1 MKMSMMTM
9 VGALMPAML
18 LVAGPAAKVDPV
30 AEGYPDWQGVVEKN
44 YVNGRHICASDL
56 RHKILVVLDVDVN
69 DSLQSNFIK
78 TGELSYLDGLYGLGS
93 GGENFETLVM
103 PRNVM
108 FVINLYGYKEIDPI
122 KAALKIPKE
131 ADETTSRLL
140 VGMRAPS
147 MYTGLTFTG
156 APDTTGKRPYVY
168 VMGPTG
174 KEPVYQGAW
183 GATSLKEVRAAISK
197 QKKKMSDDG
206 FTWVPFYGSVTE
218 PKHFPILAKTLEK
231 AKAGKPVSMA
241 AVEKELQ
248 KGILAKDPEK
258 AAEAQILYD
267 ALNQTRSDLV
277 LRIMMEYRLCP
288 HRAVYDLQQLL
299 KFWPGEKKKLDVV
312 TAKIKSSPDA
322 NKLAQMFC
330 KVMVWADP
338 NFTCKNSGEAK
349 KIVGEL
355 NKMKKDLEKL
365 ANPPEE
371 KLKKDPMAIT
381 VQNGALL
388 MDSQVDELIA
398 LIPTKVPE
406 K

>member
-1 MKMSMMTM
+1 MKMRMMAM

-18 LVAGPAAKVDPV
+18 LVAGPVAKVDPV
-30 AEGYPDWQGVVEKN
+30 AEGYPDWQGAVEKN
-44 YVNGRHICASDL
+44 HVNGRHICASDL
-56 RHKILVVLDVDVN
+56 RHKILVVLDIDVDE
-69 DSLQSNFIK
+69 SLQPNLIK
-78 TGELSYLDGLYGLGS
+78 AGDLTNLDGLYGLGT

-108 FVINLYGYKEIDPI
+108 FVINLYGYKEIDPV
-122 KAALKIPKE
+122 KTALKIPKE
-131 ADETTSRLL
+131 ADEGTARILSI
-140 VGMRAPS
+140 MRSAT

-174 KEPVYQGAW
+174 REPVYQGAW
-183 GATSLKEVRAAISK
+183 GATSQKDVQKAVGQ
-197 QKKKMSDDG
+197 QKKKMADG
-206 FTWVPFYGSVTE
+206 GFVWAPFYGSVSE
-218 PKHFPILAKTLEK
+218 PKFFPILAKTLEK
-231 AKAGKPVSMA
+231 SKAGKPVSMA

-267 ALNQTRSDLV
+267 AVNQTRSDLV
-277 LRIMMEYRLCP
+277 MRIMMEYRLCP

-312 TAKIKSSPDA
+312 TAKIKSNPEA

-338 NFTCKNSGEAK
+338 NFTCKNAGEAK

-365 ANPPEE
+365 KESKIIE
-371 KLKKDPMAIT
+371 

-388 MDSQVDELIA
+388 MDSQVDELISV
-398 LIPTKVPE
+398 IPAKVPE

>member
-18 LVAGPAAKVDPV
+18 LAAGPAAKVDPV
-30 AEGYPDWQGVVEKN
+30 VEGYPDWQGAVEKN
-44 YVNGRHICASDL
+44 HVNGRYICASDL
-56 RHKILVVLDVDVN
+56 RHKILVVLDIDVD
-69 DSLQSNFIK
+69 DSLQSNLIK
-78 TGELSYLDGLYGLGS
+78 AGDLTNLDGLYGLGT

-108 FVINLYGYKEIDPI
+108 FVINLYGYKEIDPV
-122 KAALKIPKE
+122 KTALKIPKE
-131 ADETTSRLL
+131 ADESTARILSI
-140 VGMRAPS
+140 MRSAT

-183 GATSLKEVRAAISK
+183 GATSQRDVQKAVSQ
-197 QKKKMSDDG
+197 QKKKMADDG
-206 FTWVPFYGSVTE
+206 FVWVPFYGSVTE
-218 PKHFPILAKTLEK
+218 PKNFPVLAKTLEK
-231 AKAGKPVSMA
+231 SKAGKPVSMT

-248 KGILAKDPEK
+248 KGILSKDPEK

-267 ALNQTRSDLV
+267 AVNQTRSDLV
-277 LRIMMEYRLCP
+277 MRIMMEYRICP

-312 TAKIKSSPDA
+312 TAKIKSNPEA

-330 KVMVWADP
+330 KIMVWADP
-338 NFTCKNSGEAK
+338 NFTCKNAGEAK

-365 ANPPEE
+365 KESKIIE
-371 KLKKDPMAIT
+371 I
-381 VQNGALL
+381 QNGALL
-388 MDSQVDELIA
+388 MDSQVDELISV
-398 LIPTKVPE
+398 IPAKVPE